1 MTSLLRVLKY
11 ALVSIVALGLAG
23 VLTAAVGYYLLAPSL
38 PAVERL
44 RSVDFQQ
51 PLRVYTRDGA
61 LIGEFGSQRR
71 IPLRYGEFPQKLI
84 NAFIAAEDQR
94 FFEHPGVDYQG
105 IMRAV
110 WHLVR
115 TGEKGPGGSTI
126 TMQVARNFFLSSQQT
141 YIRKAREII
150 LALEIDRLL
159 TKEEIMALYLN
170 KIYLGQGAYGAAAA
184 AQIYY
189 GRNLSGLTLAQ
200 TAMIAGLPK
209 APSAWNPVANPKRA
223 VERRNYV
230 LRRMHEQGMIGD
242 AAYRKARQAPVTAK
256 LHRMRPE
263 VSAPYVAE
271 AVRERLVQRF
281 GEEATYTRGYRV
293 YTTISAERQ
302 RSAQAALRK
311 ALYGYDERHG
321 WRGPAGHWELADS
334 PDAAALRER
343 LDDEYPGVAAL
354 TSAVVTGVGDD
365 AVTVVSADREEP
377 WRLPFEAMAWARP
390 FVSRNAVG
398 EKPAGPGDVLERG
411 DVIRLRETA
420 DGPRLA
426 QVPEVQG
433 ALVSLRPQDGA
444 VEAMVG
450 GYDFGRSKFNRAL
463 QAKRQPGSAFKPLI
477 YSAALANGFT
487 PATLVNDAPVVFRD
501 PSLEATWRPE
511 NYSQK
516 FYGPTRLRQALI
528 HSRNLVSI
536 RVLRRVGIGPARAHL
551 ARFGLDPEALPAN
564 LSLALGTASLTPMQL
579 ARAYAVFANGGYLV
593 DPYLIDRVE
602 NDVGEVVYEP
612 VRLRV
617 CKDGCPSGNAVTAE
631 GAARSAADRGMA
643 QTALAGVMPLPERTQ
658 SILPAPRVLPA
669 ANAWLITSMMQDV
682 IRRGTGRGAL
692 VLGRDDLAGKTGT
705 TNDQVDAWFSG
716 FNHSLVAT
724 AWVGFDRSQPLGR
737 AETGARAALPMWIDY
752 MGAALEGE
760 PSSTLPRPPG
770 IVSVGIDPESGLVAR
785 EGSKSM
791 IEYFREGNV
800 PKREAPNAG
809 GGYRAASDGSPSG
822 SGSGKPLF

>member
-1 MTSLLRVLKY
+1 MRSLLRVLKY
-11 ALVSIVALGLAG
+11 ALASVAALGLAG
-23 VLTAAVGYYLLAPSL
+23 VVTAAVGYYLLAPDL
-38 PAVERL
+38 PPVERL
-44 RSVDFQQ
+44 REVEFQQ

-71 IPLRYGEFPQKLI
+71 IPLRYGEFPPKLI

-126 TMQVARNFFLSSQQT
+126 TMQVARNFFLSPEQT
-141 YIRKAREII
+141 YIRKAREIL

-159 TKEEIMALYLN
+159 PKEEIMALYLN
-170 KIYLGQGAYGAAAA
+170 KIYLGEGAYGAAAA

-189 GRNLSGLTLAQ
+189 GRKPSGLTLAE

-209 APSAWNPVANPKRA
+209 APSAWNPVANPDRA

-230 LRRMHEQGMIGD
+230 LRRMHEQGMID
-242 AAYRKARQAPVTAK
+242 DSAYREARQAPVTAEV
-256 LHRMRPE
+256 HRVRPE

-271 AVRERLVQRF
+271 AVRRRLVQRF
-281 GEEATYTRGYRV
+281 GEEAAYTRGYRV
-293 YTTISAERQ
+293 YTTISADRQ
-302 RSAQAALRK
+302 RAAQSALRK
-311 ALYGYDERHG
+311 ALHGYDERHG
-321 WRGPAGHWELADS
+321 WRGPAGHWELGES
-334 PDAAALRER
+334 PDAEALRER
-343 LDDEYPGVAAL
+343 LDDDYPGVASL
-354 TSAVVTGVGDD
+354 TNAVVTGIGED
-365 AVTVVSADREEP
+365 AVTVVSADRGEA
-377 WRLPFEAMAWARP
+377 WQLPFDAMAWARP
-390 FVSRNAVG
+390 FVNRQVVG
-398 EKPAGPGDVLERG
+398 KKPGGPGDVLERG
-411 DVIRLRETA
+411 DVIRVRDTDE
-420 DGPRLA
+420 GPRLA
-426 QVPEVQG
+426 QVPEAQG
-433 ALVSLRPQDGA
+433 ALVSLRPEDGA
-444 VEAMVG
+444 VEALVG
-450 GYDFGRSKFNRAL
+450 GYDFGLSKFNRVL
-463 QAKRQPGSAFKPLI
+463 QARRQPGSAFKPLI

-487 PATLVNDAPVVFRD
+487 PATLVNDAPVVFHD
-501 PSLEATWRPE
+501 PSLESTWRPE

-536 RVLRRVGIGPARAHL
+536 RVLRRVGIGPALAHL
-551 ARFGLDPEALPAN
+551 ARFGLDPEALPHN

-579 ARAYAVFANGGYLV
+579 ARAYTVFSNGGYLV

-617 CKDGCPSGNAVTAE
+617 CDDGCPSGHAVTAE
-631 GAARSAADRGMA
+631 GAARSAADQGMM
-643 QTALAGVMPLPERTQ
+643 QTALADVMPLPERTQ

-669 ANAWLITSMMQDV
+669 DNAWLITSMMQDV
-682 IRRGTGRGAL
+682 IRQGTGRGAL
-692 VLGRDDLAGKTGT
+692 VLDRDDLSGKTGT

-716 FNHSLVAT
+716 FNHSLVT
-724 AWVGFDRSQPLGR
+724 TSWVGFDESRPLGR

-760 PSSTLPRPPG
+760 PSSTLSQPPG
-770 IVSVGIDPESGLVAR
+770 IVSVGINPESGLVAR
-785 EGSKSM
+785 EGSESM
-791 IEYFREGNV
+791 TEYFREGNV
-800 PKREAPNAG
+800 PDREPPNAG
-809 GGYRAASDGSPSG
+809 GGYGSTADGSSSG
-822 SGSGKPLF
+822 SGGGKTLF